1 MRHDTQHNDTQHDD
15 TQHIDT
21 QHKGLFYTLNINE
34 NQNHCAQCRDLFI
47 VMLSVI
53 MLSAIML
60 SVIMLRV
67 IMLFVVAP
75 KIWHKVSLHL
85 RNKLNI
91 KCNTKDIDECHY
103 AMFCYTG
110 CHIC

>member
-1 MRHDTQHNDTQHDD
+1 MSRDQKNLRHDTQHNDTQHDD
-15 TQHIDT
+15 TQH
-21 QHKGLFYTLNINE
+21 KGLFCTLNINE
-34 NQNHCAQCRDLFI
+34 NKIHCAQCRDLFI

-67 IMLFVVAP
+67 IMLRLVAP

-85 RNKLNI
+85 QNKLNI
-91 KCNTKDIDECHY
+91 KCNTKDIDECRY
-103 AMFCYTG
+103 AMLW
-110 CHIC
+110 